1 MSQGSKPPMSTFTRP
16 AAGSSADDL
25 SGASL
30 ASIDEVDA
38 SQWDS
43 LVDADHPF
51 LRHAYLQALE
61 ASGSVCEKTGW
72 VPAHLAVWRGRTLV
86 GAMPFYRKYHSYG
99 EYVFDW
105 AWADALERAGGR
117 YYPKALSAIPYT
129 PVPGQRILVASGL
142 AVETV
147 VEVLAGEL
155 KRICDD
161 EALSSWHFLFGSET
175 DVSAWQ
181 RQWPALMA
189 REGVQFQWRDK
200 GFEDFEGFLAAMT
213 SKRRKMIKRERRLV
227 ADQGLTLQ
235 RLEGEAITSQ
245 ALIHFYRCYSITYH
259 ERGRP
264 PYLNL
269 DFFQRLRN
277 AMPDALV
284 LVQAHLE
291 GRPVAAALYLKGNKS
306 LYGRYWGSEV
316 VADCLHFEA
325 CYYQGIEYCLE
336 HGLTL
341 FDPGTQGE
349 HKLVRGFH
357 PQRLCSLHYVAHP
370 GLEAGVAQ
378 FCREEAQHVKAYRR
392 AALDALP
399 FKVPE

>member
-1 MSQGSKPPMSTFTRP
+1 MSQGSELPMSTSTRLT
-16 AAGSSADDL
+16 AGATEESL
-25 SGASL
+25 VCVSL
-30 ASIDEVDA
+30 ASINDVAA
-38 SQWDS
+38 SQWDA
-43 LVDADHPF
+43 LVDADQPF

-61 ASGSVCEKTGW
+61 ASGSVSEKTGW
-72 VPAHLAVWRGRTLV
+72 VPAHLVVWQGQALV

-129 PVPGQRILVASGL
+129 PVPGQRILVASEL
-142 AVETV
+142 AVDGV

-155 KRICDD
+155 KRICD
-161 EALSSWHFLFGSET
+161 EEVLSSWHFLFGSAA

-181 RQWPALMA
+181 RQWPELMA
-189 REGVQFQWRDK
+189 REGVQFQWHDA
-200 GFEDFEGFLAAMT
+200 GYGDFDGFLTALT

-235 RLEGEAITSQ
+235 RLEGEAITPQ
-245 ALIHFYRCYSITYH
+245 ALVHFYRCYSITYH

-269 DFFQRLRN
+269 DFFQRLHN
-277 AMPDALV
+277 AMPDALM
-284 LVQAHLE
+284 LVQASLE
-291 GRPVAAALYLKGNKS
+291 GRPVAAALYLKGSQS

-336 HGLTL
+336 NGLSL

-378 FCREEAQHVKAYRR
+378 FCREEALHVKAYRQ

-399 FKVPE
+399 FKVLG

>member
-1 MSQGSKPPMSTFTRP
+1 MSQGSKPPMSTFTQP

-61 ASGSVCEKTGW
+61 ASGSVSEKTGW
-72 VPAHLAVWRGRTLV
+72 VPAHLVVWQGQTLV

-147 VEVLAGEL
+147 VAVLADEL

-161 EALSSWHFLFGSET
+161 EALSSWHFLFGSVA

-181 RQWPALMA
+181 RQWPGLMA

-200 GFEDFEGFLAAMT
+200 GYGDFDGFLAALT

-227 ADQGLTLQ
+227 KEQGLTLQ
-235 RLEGEAITSQ
+235 RLEGEAITPQ

-269 DFFQRLRN
+269 DFFQRLHN
-277 AMPDALV
+277 AMPDALM
-284 LVQAHLE
+284 LVQVSLE
-291 GRPVAAALYLKGNKS
+291 GRPVAVALYLKGNQS

-336 HGLTL
+336 NGLTL

-378 FCREEAQHVKAYRR
+378 FCREEAQHVNAYRE

-399 FKVPE
+399 FKMPG

>member
-1 MSQGSKPPMSTFTRP
+1 MSQGSELPMSTSTRP
-16 AAGSSADDL
+16 TV
-25 SGASL
+25 GATEESLVCVSL
-30 ASIDEVDA
+30 ASINDVA
-38 SQWDS
+38 ANQWDN
-43 LVDADHPF
+43 LVDTDQPF

-61 ASGSVCEKTGW
+61 ASGSVSEKTGW
-72 VPAHLAVWRGRTLV
+72 VPAHLVVWRGQTLV
-86 GAMPFYRKYHSYG
+86 GAMPFYRKCHSYG

-142 AVETV
+142 ALESV
-147 VEVLAGEL
+147 VEALAGEL
-155 KRICDD
+155 KRICED
-161 EALSSWHFLFGSET
+161 ESLSSWHFLFGSAA

-181 RQWPALMA
+181 RQWPELMA
-189 REGVQFQWRDK
+189 REGVQFQWHDRGYGNFD
-200 GFEDFEGFLAAMT
+200 GFLAAMT
-213 SKRRKMIKRERRLV
+213 SKRRKMIRRERRLV

-235 RLEGEAITSQ
+235 RLEGAAITPQ
-245 ALIHFYRCYSITYH
+245 ALVHFYRCYSITYH

-269 DFFQRLRN
+269 DFFQRLHN
-277 AMPDALV
+277 AMPDALM
-284 LVQAHLE
+284 LVQASLE
-291 GRPVAAALYLKGNKS
+291 GRPVAAALYLKGSQS

-336 HGLTL
+336 NGLTL

-378 FCREEAQHVKAYRR
+378 FCREEAQHVKAYRQ

-399 FKVPE
+399 FKVSV

>member
-1 MSQGSKPPMSTFTRP
+1 MSTSTRLT
-16 AAGSSADDL
+16 AGATEESL
-25 SGASL
+25 VCVSL
-30 ASIDEVDA
+30 ASINDVAA
-38 SQWDS
+38 SQWDA
-43 LVDADHPF
+43 LVDADQPF

-61 ASGSVCEKTGW
+61 ASGSVSEKTGW
-72 VPAHLAVWRGRTLV
+72 VPAHLVVWQGQTLV

-105 AWADALERAGGR
+105 AWADAIERAGGR

-129 PVPGQRILVASGL
+129 PVPGQRILVASEL
-142 AVETV
+142 AVDGV

-155 KRICDD
+155 KRICD
-161 EALSSWHFLFGSET
+161 EEVLSSWHFLFGSAA

-181 RQWPALMA
+181 RQWPELMA
-189 REGVQFQWRDK
+189 REGVQFQWHDADY
-200 GFEDFEGFLAAMT
+200 GDFDGFLAALT

-235 RLEGEAITSQ
+235 RLEGEAITPL
-245 ALIHFYRCYSITYH
+245 ALVHFYRCYSITYH

-269 DFFQRLRN
+269 DFFQRLHN
-277 AMPDALV
+277 AMPDALM
-284 LVQAHLE
+284 LVQASLE
-291 GRPVAAALYLKGNKS
+291 GRPVAAALYLKGSQS

-336 HGLTL
+336 NGLSL

-378 FCREEAQHVKAYRR
+378 FCREEAQHVKAYRQ

-399 FKVPE
+399 FKVPG

>member
-72 VPAHLAVWRGRTLV
+72 VPTHLAVWRGRTLV

-161 EALSSWHFLFGSET
+161 EALSSWHFLFGSEN

-200 GFEDFEGFLAAMT
+200 GYEDFEGFLAAMT